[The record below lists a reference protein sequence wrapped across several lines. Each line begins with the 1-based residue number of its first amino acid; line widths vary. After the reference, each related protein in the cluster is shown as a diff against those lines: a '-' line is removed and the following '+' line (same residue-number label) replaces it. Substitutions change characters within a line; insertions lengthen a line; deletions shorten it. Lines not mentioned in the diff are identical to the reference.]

1 MPNEEI
7 KIAILEQRLVDF
19 ITVVEKLE
27 NAINK
32 INDVNSN
39 ILKMVAV
46 HNEKIEQFYRDGK
59 DRERLMREFESKN
72 SEAVQNC
79 MKKIDIVEA
88 RIDRLPDM
96 EDILEKLDDVVKVKW
111 MIVGVGAVLV
121 VVVGALTQLSSGVW
135 TKQLSPKTLH
145 QLEWKSPNNVAAKTV
160 NFEHFET
167 K

>member
-46 HNEKIEQFYRDGK
+46 HNEKIEQFYREGRDM
-59 DRERLMREFESKN
+59 ERLMREFDEKYDDEMS
-72 SEAVQNC
+72 VC
-79 MKKIDIVEA
+79 MKKIDQLESRV
-88 RIDRLPDM
+88 DRLPNLDELSKKV
-96 EDILEKLDDVVKVKW
+96 EDVIRVKW
-111 MIVGVGAVLV
+111 MVVGVGSFLV
-121 VVVGALTQLSSGVW
+121 IVISALTQLSSGSW
-135 TKQLSPKTLH
+135 TKHNHTSSAPIEIVK
-145 QLEWKSPNNVAAKTV
+145 PNNLARVAK
-160 NFEHFET
+160 
-167 K
+167 

>member
-46 HNEKIEQFYRDGK
+46 HNEKIEQFYRDGQ
-59 DRERLMREFESKN
+59 DRERLMREYESKN
-72 SEAVQNC
+72 SQAVQNC
-79 MKKIDIVEA
+79 LSKIDDIESY
-88 RIDRLPDM
+88 IDKLPDFDSM
-96 EDILEKLDDVVKVKW
+96 ITEIEEISKIRWMTIGCGVILTILAASLSTLASGWWTPSGMRDARTAEIEKTVTVDSVVK
-111 MIVGVGAVLV
+111 
-121 VVVGALTQLSSGVW
+121 S
-135 TKQLSPKTLH
+135 
-145 QLEWKSPNNVAAKTV
+145 EFN
-160 NFEHFET
+160 
-167 K
+167 